1 MKLTRLVI
9 AGTALMGTLALAAGQ
24 PNTAQAKTKKA
35 HVISSRKMKKAAY
48 KVNKGYFYKSTKLT
62 KKAANA
68 AKHPKM
74 TFYSYKSDT
83 IRKQNGKKAVFY
95 YLKNKSGSVKGWIW
109 RGDVTKQPTYA
120 KQKKNIAAVKAI
132 IHGMSQDVQDKT
144 LGYFAHMNYKVAYH
158 DGASGRDLENVIFQ
172 IELSDGN
179 KPEDVQGV
187 DKLYHLFINQMNS
200 NDKES
205 AIDAYNDFD
214 DVRAGRFDDN
224 LWSVMNDLLDCIEV
238 GVEHM
243 AN

>member
-1 MKLTRLVI
+1 
-9 AGTALMGTLALAAGQ
+9 MGALALAAGQ
-24 PNTAQAKTKKA
+24 PTTAQAKTKKA

-132 IHGMSQDVQDKT
+132 IHGMSQDVQDNT

-158 DGASGRDLENVIFQ
+158 DGERDRDLSTVIW
-172 IELSDGN
+172 EAYWYSNSDY
-179 KPEDVQGV
+179 PEDVAGTQ
-187 DKLYHLFINQMNS
+187 KLYDLFKGQVNS
-200 NDKES
+200 EDRKFMKDS
-205 AIDAYNDFD
+205 YNNFD
-214 DVRAGRFDDN
+214 DARSGRMYADQLD
-224 LWSVMNDLLDCIEV
+224 SEMGSLLQTISN
-238 GVEHM
+238 GVKDM